1 MINVGSEKGFYFSNP
16 RDYLDGKIN
25 DVNSIAYSAY
35 TIDRSESIYRKEVS
49 GWGVTGFTFYD
60 CDSGISMTKDE
71 FAKIITENFADF
83 DYPFFVQKM
92 KPSLTWRN
100 EGDVFSIEDLDLY
113 EQLLNQ
119 SNDKSYVIDT
129 FREKARK
136 ISKSDL
142 PSYLVLNV
150 KFFPDTYA
158 FYSENEDE
166 REKINDFDNRL
177 KLLIEEGLLFDGKN
191 ASFKENTI
199 HSKTSKIINGGA
211 LTSIKDINGNVCEI
225 GDEVYYNRERGR
237 IDFGKITK
245 FTDISIFV
253 DNYCL
258 GKVAENDILLKNK
271 KISGGTK

>member
-25 DVNSIAYSAY
+25 DINSIAYSAY

-49 GWGVTGFTFYD
+49 GWGTSGFTFYD

-100 EGDVFSIEDLDLY
+100 ENSVFSTEDLDLY

-119 SNDKSYVIDT
+119 SDDKSYIVDI

-142 PSYLVLNV
+142 PAYLVLNV

-158 FYSENEDE
+158 FYSENDNE

-191 ASFKENTI
+191 ASFKEHTI
-199 HSKTSKIINGGA
+199 YTKTSKIINGGA
-211 LTSIKDINGNVCEI
+211 LTSVKDINGNVCEV
-225 GDEVYYNRERGR
+225 GDEVYYSRECGR
-237 IDFGKITK
+237 IDAGIITK
-245 FTDISIFV
+245 FTDISIFI
-253 DNYCL
+253 DDYCL
-258 GKVAENDILLKNK
+258 GKVAENDILLKK
-271 KISGGTK
+271 KKTS

>member
-1 MINVGSEKGFYFSNP
+1 MTNVGSEKGFYFSNP

-35 TIDRSESIYRKEVS
+35 TIDISESIYRKEVS
-49 GWGVTGFTFYD
+49 GWCTLGFTFYD

-71 FAKIITENFADF
+71 FAKIITKNFADF

-119 SNDKSYVIDT
+119 SDDKSYVIDI

-136 ISKSDL
+136 VSKSDL
-142 PSYLVLNV
+142 PAYLVLNV
-150 KFFPDTYA
+150 KFFPDEHA

-199 HSKTSKIINGGA
+199 HTKTSKIINGGA
-211 LTSIKDINGNVCEI
+211 LTEVLDINGNTCEV
-225 GDEVYYNRERGR
+225 GDEVYYSRERGR
-237 IDFGKITK
+237 IDAGIITK

-253 DNYCL
+253 DDYCL
-258 GKVAENDILLKNK
+258 GKVVENDILLKK
-271 KISGGTK
+271 KKTS

>member
-25 DVNSIAYSAY
+25 DINSIAYSAY

-100 EGDVFSIEDLDLY
+100 ENSVFSIEDLDLY
-113 EQLLNQ
+113 EQLLKNQ
-119 SNDKSYVIDT
+119 SDDKSYIVDT

-142 PSYLVLNV
+142 PAYLVLNV

-158 FYSENEDE
+158 FYSEDEGE
-166 REKINDFDNRL
+166 RETLFENIERKFNNAGYEMPKVTFWNLQARTRNIPGIGDKFNYISGFSMSQMETVMAGLTATEMMLRV
-177 KLLIEEGLLFDGKN
+177 LLADRY
-191 ASFKENTI
+191 
-199 HSKTSKIINGGA
+199 
-211 LTSIKDINGNVCEI
+211 KDIAVE
-225 GDEVYYNRERGR
+225 
-237 IDFGKITK
+237 
-245 FTDISIFV
+245 
-253 DNYCL
+253 
-258 GKVAENDILLKNK
+258 
-271 KISGGTK
+271 